1 MLRVTFRTLASAS
14 TKARYAF
21 YTVCLVNSVLVGVW
35 AIMDLAISG
44 NPSTSKIGELYHCVA
59 LAVLMFLFFSWYGKH
74 GRGHCLLK
82 RDLHDRLVSGIFP
95 MSLTEFV
102 LNSQQTHFQ

>member
-59 LAVLMFLFFSWYGKH
+59 LEFGCPNVSPVQLVWQARPW
-74 GRGHCLLK
+74 
-82 RDLHDRLVSGIFP
+82 RLPS
-95 MSLTEFV
+95 
-102 LNSQQTHFQ
+102 

>member
-35 AIMDLAISG
+35 LDLAISG

-59 LAVLMFLFFSWYGKH
+59 LAVLTFLLFSWYGKH
-74 GRGHCLLK
+74 GRGDCFK
-82 RDLHDRLVSGIFP
+82 RDLHGRLVSGIFP
-95 MSLTEFV
+95 ISLTEFI
-102 LNSQQTHFQ
+102 LNPR